1 MIPNFFVGLWGS
13 VFYNFFI
20 FFYNQSLSCA
30 TNYRK
35 REYQTIFILRQ
46 RQESEKTME
55 ILFNTLM
62 RLLLQ
67 QMQEESALTE
77 EEKMK
82 NMKELEKILV
92 TEGHFD
98 EQE

>member
-1 MIPNFFVGLWGS
+1 
-13 VFYNFFI
+13 
-20 FFYNQSLSCA
+20 
-30 TNYRK
+30 
-35 REYQTIFILRQ
+35 
-46 RQESEKTME
+46 ME

-82 NMKELEKILV
+82 NMKELEKLLV